1 MILEDYLASC
11 KLGTMQYCT
20 NSKCSIYSQTKKIPI
35 VSEAMETV
43 ETAEVA
49 PNCRVL
55 TCPHE
60 LSLLEVQ
67 NYLDLLFVFV
77 SLTYYYPGRLDHSV
91 WNANGPSMLED
102 YTTTE

>member
-1 MILEDYLASC
+1 M
-11 KLGTMQYCT
+11 
-20 NSKCSIYSQTKKIPI
+20 
-35 VSEAMETV
+35 

-49 PNCRVL
+49 PNWRVL
-55 TCPHE
+55 TCSHE

-77 SLTYYYPGRLDHSV
+77 TLIYYYLGRLDHGV